1 MVQEKKNASKT
12 FLIGALLLIIL
23 TLLAAVIA
31 LSVLYS
37 NANNNK
43 SKVCL
48 TKACISSAN
57 NILRNID
64 ITADPCEDFNR
75 FSCGTFIDTKRIPDD
90 QSSDDTFSVLRINLA
105 SSVAG
110 RLENFNI
117 NFFSL

>member
-1 MVQEKKNASKT
+1 MVDTLCFCNV
-12 FLIGALLLIIL
+12 IL
-23 TLLAAVIA
+23 TLLAAIIA

-37 NANNNK
+37 NANNNNNNK

-64 ITADPCEDFNR
+64 TKTDPCEDFNR

-90 QSSDDTFSVLRINLA
+90 QTSDDVFTFLEINLA

-110 RLENFNI
+110 KLKNSDSF
-117 NFFSL
+117 

>member
-1 MVQEKKNASKT
+1 MVPQKKNA

-23 TLLAAVIA
+23 TLLAAIIA

-37 NANNNK
+37 IANNNNNNK

-64 ITADPCEDFNR
+64 TKTDPCEDFNR

-90 QSSDDTFSVLRINLA
+90 QTSDDVFTFLEINLA

-110 RLENFNI
+110 KLKNSDSF
-117 NFFSL
+117 

>member
-1 MVQEKKNASKT
+1 MVPQKKNA

-23 TLLAAVIA
+23 TLLAAIIA

-37 NANNNK
+37 NANNKNNNNK
-43 SKVCL
+43 SQVCL

-64 ITADPCEDFNR
+64 TKTDPCEDFNR

-90 QSSDDTFSVLRINLA
+90 QTSDDVFTFLEINLA
-105 SSVAG
+105 SSVSG
-110 RLENFNI
+110 KLEYSDSF
-117 NFFSL
+117 